1 MTVPAAI
8 ENYNAPLCMF
18 QGSASLNCLDAVII
32 AQSSLNLEGID
43 ARKLGRLIR
52 TNAVAGRIVIEHG
65 GTDTSGAPWHRTSV
79 IPATLAAVRDHQ
91 NYNAWVKLVLNPQR
105 ADFER
110 AADRQRIE
118 LSMVGVGFAPRGV
131 WERVFPLNPW
141 AFSTSPAA

>member
-1 MTVPAAI
+1 MTVHTAI
-8 ENYNAPLCMF
+8 ENLSATPCMF
-18 QGSASLNCLDAVII
+18 QCSDSLNYLDVEIGAQASLNLK
-32 AQSSLNLEGID
+32 GID

-52 TNAVAGRIVIEHG
+52 ANAVAGRIVIEHG
-65 GTDTSGAPWHRTSV
+65 STDTSGATWHRASV

-105 ADFER
+105 ADFEG

-118 LSMVGVGFAPRGV
+118 LSMDGAGLAPRGV

-141 AFSTSPAA
+141 AFSSSPGA